1 MLLRVHMHG
10 PFRTH
15 LVVLFLAGIALR
27 GFCADS
33 TRVEGV
39 VRDSSGAVVAGAT
52 VTVKS
57 GDFSA
62 TARSGNEGKFS
73 FANVPARSGTLDAG
87 APGFADAHQVWTSTE
102 SAAVRIEIVLQPS
115 SVNQQVVVSAAR
127 TELPLSEAPGSTVL
141 VLQGDMAASPALVV
155 DDILRQVPGFSLF
168 RRSDSRYANPGSQG
182 VSLRGLGP
190 SGASRALVLED
201 GIPLVDPFGGWVY
214 WDRVPPV
221 ALASAE
227 VFRGGISDLYG
238 SDALGGV
245 VQLITRQ
252 PEMPALTLE
261 SSYGN
266 ENTPYLSLWTG
277 TRVGK
282 WDLEFSTDLF
292 RTDGYIPVPRLSPYT
307 GQPLRGTIDAPL
319 NSEHAAVDFGVGHQL
334 GAKGRGFARG
344 SFYADSRDNGTKI
357 QSNDTRIGQGAAG
370 LDKQLGENDS
380 VTVRLFGDVE
390 TFHQSFS
397 AISSNRDSETLTD
410 LQAVPSQQLGTNG
423 QWTHLFGKNDT
434 LIAGADIQEVI
445 GVSDDQLFS
454 AVSGKHTAN
463 TAAGGRQRIAGLFGE
478 DILRVHD
485 KWTIILST
493 RLDHWGNFDA
503 SSIRTPLSPPGP
515 VQPKYFPDR
524 TDNAFSPRL
533 SVLRALNSQ
542 VSITGSIYRAF
553 RAPTLNELYRN
564 FRVGNVLTNGNPALT
579 AEHLTG
585 AEVGANVRGWNGKL
599 EVRGTFFWSDIV
611 DPVENVTLD
620 ATSSPILREKE
631 NLGRT
636 RSRGVE
642 LDGVVHVNRDI
653 QVSAG
658 YAYTDATV
666 LQYPGNTM
674 LVGLDVPQVPRNQFT
689 WEARCWNPSRLL
701 LSLQGRFIGQQFD
714 DDQNQFPLTRF
725 YAMDLLIGRNLN
737 RHVEVFAAAE
747 NLTDE
752 RYPVA
757 RTPTLNVGP
766 PILFR
771 VGIRLD
777 FPPNR

>member
-1 MLLRVHMHG
+1 MCGV
-10 PFRTH
+10 FRTYL
-15 LVVLFLAGIALR
+15 LVFSLAARALP
-27 GFCADS
+27 GLCADN

-52 VTVKS
+52 ITVKT
-57 GDFSA
+57 GAFSA
-62 TARSGNEGKFS
+62 TARSDNEGKFS
-73 FANVPARSGTLDAG
+73 LANVPARSGMLDA
-87 APGFADAHQVWTSTE
+87 AAAGFADAHQVWNSAE
-102 SAAVRIEIVLQPS
+102 SAQLQIEIVLQPS

-127 TELPLSEAPGSTVL
+127 TELRLSEAPGSTVL
-141 VLQGDMAASPALVV
+141 LSQSDLAASPALVV

-168 RRSDSRYANPGSQG
+168 RRSDSRSANPGSQG
-182 VSLRGLGP
+182 LSLRGLGP

-245 VQLITRQ
+245 VQLVTRQ
-252 PEMPALTLE
+252 PETLALTLE

-266 ENTPYLSLWTG
+266 ERTPYLSLWTG
-277 TRVGK
+277 TRAGK
-282 WDLEFSTDLF
+282 WDLALATDLF
-292 RTDGYIPVPRLSPYT
+292 RTDGYIPVPLLSADT

-334 GAKGRGFARG
+334 GTKGRMFARG
-344 SFYADSRDNGTKI
+344 SFYADSRDNGTRI
-357 QSNDTRIGQGAAG
+357 QTNDTRIGQGAAG
-370 LDKQLGENDS
+370 LDKQLGANDS

-397 AISSNRDSETLTD
+397 AISSNRDSEALTD
-410 LQAVPSQQLGTNG
+410 LQAVPSQQLGANG

-434 LIAGADIQEVI
+434 LLAGADIQEVI
-445 GVSDDQLFS
+445 GASDDQLFS
-454 AVSGKHTAN
+454 AVSGAHTAN
-463 TAAGGRQRIAGLFGE
+463 TAAGGRQRIGGLFGE
-478 DILRVHD
+478 DIFRYHD
-485 KWTIILST
+485 RWTIILSA
-493 RLDHWGNFDA
+493 RLDHWDNFDA
-503 SSIRTPLSPPGP
+503 SSLRTPLLPSGP
-515 VQPKYFPDR
+515 LQPTYFADR
-524 TDNAFSPRL
+524 SDNAFNPRL
-533 SVLRALNSQ
+533 SVLHALNSH
-542 VSITGSIYRAF
+542 VSVTGSIYRAF

-564 FRVGNVLTNGNPALT
+564 FRVGDVLTNGNPALT

-585 AEVGANVRGWNGKL
+585 AEAGANVNGWNGKL
-599 EVRGTFFWSDIV
+599 DVRGTFFWSDIV

-642 LDGVVHVNRDI
+642 LDGVFHVSRDI
-653 QVSAG
+653 QISAG
-658 YAYTDATV
+658 YAYIDATV
-666 LQYPGNTM
+666 IQFPSDTA

-689 WEARCWNPSRLL
+689 WEARYWNPARLL

-714 DDQNQFPLTRF
+714 DDQNQFPLAKF
-725 YAMDLLIGRNLN
+725 YAMDLLIRRNLN
-737 RHVEVFAAAE
+737 RHMEVFVAAE

-752 RYPVA
+752 RYQVA
-757 RTPTLNVGP
+757 RTPTLNIGP

-777 FPPNR
+777 FPPSR